1 MHDFAVWF
9 YCSFCFWR
17 SAWKLKPVFNQ
28 LNQFRESGVRGSVT
42 FLHAVMEPPRLLPEL
57 ALALPWCVSGTWYI
71 RGDSKLLF
79 VPQNTK
85 ENTFSESSAYSERK
99 KHNALY
105 AKSSFQIEL
114 DTANLLLTLILFPC
128 WFHFCIWWNRDDL
141 VHSEYK
147 IVTHHPPRTVD
158 GHICMSSSRVD
169 TFS

>member
-1 MHDFAVWF
+1 MSSGGYPHEQTVHDFAVWF

-17 SAWKLKPVFNQ
+17 SAWKLKPVFSQ
-28 LNQFRESGVRGSVT
+28 LNQFGESGVRSSVT

-57 ALALPWCVSGTWYI
+57 ALALPCCVSGTWYI

-99 KHNALY
+99 KHNELY

-114 DTANLLLTLILFPC
+114 DTANLLLTLIFVSL
-128 WFHFCIWWNRDDL
+128 L
-141 VHSEYK
+141 VSFLYLVE
-147 IVTHHPPRTVD
+147 PRWP
-158 GHICMSSSRVD
+158 IP
-169 TFS
+169 FWI